1 MSDTANILSG
11 VTGFLQT
18 MDRNSHR
25 GRMVRQGEERLAQ
38 SQQALD
44 NQIRQRDLTIDQGQ
58 QALDLSRDKFDE
70 LKRLKAQERQ
80 DVADLKWARNV
91 QTGLRAPD
99 GGFKTFD
106 QVDTN
111 TLAQLF
117 NSTAGDNNTGPTLEG
132 MENVESMR
140 GLQRLE
146 DGNYVIEQADGQS
159 VNIPSQHLQAMY
171 DNITGHAAKIT
182 GNDGSFGRSLM
193 SLHGQPEEV
202 TAESVVSR
210 LSGTGGASDVSN
222 NNGAPNDL
230 GTIHTP
236 VGDDAAP
243 VMGVDEKRTSPKIP
257 PFIQVGSGRRSKVVP
272 APLQGPREQGLNRGR
287 GGAYQKELLDTE
299 TEDRGFMEPRKAIS
313 HGQMGRNNEGKQ
325 EVKKPVTPAQLTRN
339 PEKFQDYESEGA
351 PTPDTYDKTK
361 KDLIEHVKG
370 EKKLNKNKRVHHAMN
385 MLDAGAWTTSQAEYF
400 ARTGAINPAEK
411 ANDQRQ
417 GINGIKA
424 ASDYAKTLRDSA
436 KADQES
442 AKRNM
447 ELIDKIVDQTFSTSD
462 FDEDRRPDVIQRL
475 NASMH
480 QLGWTPASVGNSRA
494 QEFSV
499 RGAMKVAAAL
509 KGGWWDDFWNG
520 KPTVTSYA
528 PLMSMVTHGFVDG
541 NNPEIAKV
549 KGLLNRAND
558 YSKSTKGKVSLYE
571 AVEMAVNP
579 QKQQ

>member
-182 GNDGSFGRSLM
+182 GNDGSFGRGLM
-193 SLHGQPEEV
+193 SLHGQPEGV

-210 LSGTGGASDVSN
+210 LSGTGGASDV
-222 NNGAPNDL
+222 P
-230 GTIHTP
+230 ITP
-236 VGDDAAP
+236 SKTEQPQVAETTVDAT
-243 VMGVDEKRTSPKIP
+243 VMVDEPEESTT
-257 PFIQVGSGRRSKVVP
+257 P
-272 APLQGPREQGLNRGR
+272 AKQE
-287 GGAYQKELLDTE
+287 AYQGTPTILGRFNNFFKPEAPKVDNANRNYSPASASLLF
-299 TEDRGFMEPRKAIS
+299 G
-313 HGQMGRNNEGKQ
+313 GGRNIMDVNPEPPKK
-325 EVKKPVTPAQLTRN
+325 EDVKKPVTPAQLTRN
-339 PEKFQDYESEGA
+339 PEKFQNYESKGA
-351 PTPDTYDKTK
+351 PTSETYDKTK
-361 KDLIEHVKG
+361 TELVDHVKG
-370 EKKLNKNKRVHHAMN
+370 KKKLNKNKRVHHAMN

-424 ASDYAKTLRDSA
+424 ASDYAKALRDSA
-436 KADQES
+436 KADQAS
-442 AKRNM
+442 AKNRSALREGLVN
-447 ELIDKIVDQTFSTSD
+447 DFWGKDDFS
-462 FDEDRRPDVIQRL
+462 EQQRPDRLKRL
-475 NASMH
+475 NATLQDMS
-480 QLGWTPASVGNSRA
+480 WTPEQLVNSSNDMTSMA
-494 QEFSV
+494 QVV
-499 RGAMKVAAAL
+499 RVAEGMKNA
-509 KGGWWDDFWNG
+509 GTWNEFWNG
-520 KPTVTSYA
+520 NPQPMSLA
-528 PLMSMVTHGFVDG
+528 PLFSMVTHGFIDG
-541 NNPEIAKV
+541 NDPDIAKA

-558 YSKSTKGKVSLYE
+558 YAKSTKGKVSLYE